1 MTDDKPNLLELSK
14 KEANKWL
21 NFNLSNSEIQQI
33 KFLLKE
39 ENKDILIDSFYKKLE
54 FGTGGMR

>member
-1 MTDDKPNLLELSK
+1 MTDDKSNLLELSK

-39 ENKDILIDSFYKKLE
+39 ENKDIQSRSKKG
-54 FGTGGMR
+54 F